1 MSNQGSQTKSVK
13 DTQDPLSF
21 QMKGQMRNL
30 GVPFFSPNVPGRK
43 AFAEGD
49 LGHAD
54 HVIADV

>member
-30 GVPFFSPNVPGRK
+30 GVPFFLQMSHEERLLLK
-43 AFAEGD
+43 A
-49 LGHAD
+49 
-54 HVIADV
+54 I